1 MRPIF
6 NVPGE
11 GAFALIMGI
20 ISGYPVGAKI
30 VANLKEQHLC
40 SDIEAERLIAF
51 TNNSGPLFI
60 IGTVGVS
67 MFSSVSLGMLLFLSS
82 LFSCQQKGDF
92 ESMNVED
99 FDTLIQDEGMQR
111 LDVRTLAEYSE
122 GHIAKTININVMDD
136 SFSSMADSLLQKDRP
151 VAVYCRSGKRSKKAA
166 AILSKKG
173 YKVFELD
180 KGFNSWQEAG
190 KEIEK

>member
-1 MRPIF
+1 M
-6 NVPGE
+6 
-11 GAFALIMGI
+11 
-20 ISGYPVGAKI
+20 
-30 VANLKEQHLC
+30 LKMNQL
-40 SDIEAERLIAF
+40 
-51 TNNSGPLFI
+51 
-60 IGTVGVS
+60 VV
-67 MFSSVSLGMLLFLSS
+67 GMLLFLSTR
-82 LFSCQQKGDF
+82 FSCQKKEDF
-92 ESMNVED
+92 ESMNVEN
-99 FDTLIQDEGMQR
+99 FDALIQDEGMQR

>member
-1 MRPIF
+1 MF
-6 NVPGE
+6 K
-11 GAFALIMGI
+11 MT
-20 ISGYPVGAKI
+20 
-30 VANLKEQHLC
+30 Q
-40 SDIEAERLIAF
+40 
-51 TNNSGPLFI
+51 LF
-60 IGTVGVS
+60 V
-67 MFSSVSLGMLLFLSS
+67 GMLFLALSS
-82 LFSCQQKGDF
+82 LFSCQQKESFKSMDVDDF
-92 ESMNVED
+92 AT
-99 FDTLIQDEGMQR
+99 FIQDENIQR

-122 GHIAKTININVMDD
+122 GHIANAMNINVMDE
-136 SFSSMADSLLQKDRP
+136 SFASMADSLLQKDRP

>member
-1 MRPIF
+1 M
-6 NVPGE
+6 
-11 GAFALIMGI
+11 
-20 ISGYPVGAKI
+20 
-30 VANLKEQHLC
+30 LKMNQL
-40 SDIEAERLIAF
+40 
-51 TNNSGPLFI
+51 
-60 IGTVGVS
+60 VV
-67 MFSSVSLGMLLFLSS
+67 GMLLFLSS

-180 KGFNSWQEAG
+180 KGFNAWQQEA
-190 KEIEK
+190 KEIEH